1 MRVLI
6 TIADPAERLRW
17 EGALRERGHLVVS
30 ARPGP
35 EAWRHAVAGGLDLIV
50 VGHEPGEGDA
60 RRLLAVLRE
69 IEIPPPT
76 PSLLVLLPEEESG
89 LLLTLLNEG
98 ADDVLIGTIEAQ
110 TLRLRLV
117 AAEKRLE
124 RRHPGS
130 ATPFVEP
137 HILTLPSPVPL
148 PANLPRVDQIA
159 AAPAN
164 LGPLAQAL
172 AVASAAA
179 GDAYHALPGD
189 PGAARADIHLVSET
203 LRTVQQLVETLLGPL
218 PTASVASRSAAT
230 RPSAPSVTPV
240 AGAPAFIPSFP
251 TRNAPP
257 PPPSTLP
264 QSPPVPAGTAHL
276 PLPPDALRPLVVL
289 AEDDE
294 HVRRPLRRTLE
305 HLGLEVLEAP
315 DGETAL
321 RLILEHAARVR
332 LVVTDHRMPRMTG
345 GELVRELKRR
355 LPHLPIVL
363 VSGHGAEDIAMEAG
377 ADAYLRKPFQLV
389 DLARTA
395 RRLLAS
401 IAA

>member
-6 TIADPAERLRW
+6 TITDPAERLRW
-17 EGALRERGHLVVS
+17 EGALRERGHLTVS

-50 VGHEPGEGDA
+50 AGHEPGEGDA

-76 PSLLVLLPEEESG
+76 PSLMVLLPEEESG

-98 ADDVLIGTIEAQ
+98 ADDVLIGTIEPQ

-117 AAEKRLE
+117 AAEKRLD

-130 ATPFVEP
+130 AAPFVEP
-137 HILTLPSPVPL
+137 HILTLPSPIPL
-148 PANLPRVDQIA
+148 PADLPRVDRVA
-159 AAPAN
+159 AAPVN

-172 AVASAAA
+172 ATASAAA
-179 GDAYHALPGD
+179 GDAYHALPDD
-189 PGAARADIHLVSET
+189 PGAARADMRLVSET
-203 LRTVQQLVETLLGPL
+203 LRTVQRLVETLLGPL
-218 PTASVASRSAAT
+218 PATSVASRSVAMRPAA
-230 RPSAPSVTPV
+230 PLATPV
-240 AGAPAFIPSFP
+240 AGATAFIPSFS
-251 TRNAPP
+251 TRDAPP
-257 PPPSTLP
+257 TTPSAPVL
-264 QSPPVPAGTAHL
+264 SPPAPAGTAHL
-276 PLPPDALRPLVVL
+276 PLLAGALRPLVVL

-345 GELVRELKRR
+345 VELVRELKRR
-355 LPHLPIVL
+355 LPLLPIVL
-363 VSGHGAEDIAMEAG
+363 VSGHGAEDIALEAG

-395 RRLLAS
+395 RRLLAA